1 MTFQE
6 HLAEHLHWL
15 EVCNYSKQTIK
26 SRRICLQKFIG
37 YITDKGIN
45 DPKEVTTGNI
55 EEYFVYLKTKH
66 RYRGKPVSNTG
77 FGYYV
82 TSIVN
87 FFKWLEET
95 KQILITPVANRP
107 IVPRTKRVPGVLSEE
122 ETIQI
127 LESVSINT
135 PTGLRN
141 RAILELLYSTGI
153 RRGEL
158 VNLNVEDFIPEHG
171 EIMINKGKR
180 KKDRIVPVGEIASK
194 LIQGYLIMV
203 RPWHAKQNEMA
214 LFVNSVTGKR
224 LVADWVRLILHEAV
238 KKSGIEKRVTP
249 HTLRHSMATHLLRN
263 KADLRHIQ
271 AILGHESLRT
281 TQIYTHMTFDDLKQV
296 IKEHHPHGKRSQEK
310 S

>member
-1 MTFQE
+1 VTFQE
-6 HLAEHLHWL
+6 HLTEHLHWL
-15 EVCNYSKQTIK
+15 EVCGYSKETLK
-26 SRRICLQKFIG
+26 SRRICLRKFIA
-37 YITDKGIN
+37 YLEEQGIS
-45 DPKEVTTGNI
+45 DPKTVTVEDI
-55 EEYFVYLKTKH
+55 ESYFLYLKTKH
-66 RYRGKPVSNTG
+66 RYRGKPISNTG

-95 KQILITPVANRP
+95 GQILMTP
-107 IVPRTKRVPGVLSEE
+107 IVHRPNVPRSKRIPGVLSEDE
-122 ETIQI
+122 AVQI
-127 LESVSINT
+127 LESISINT

-158 VNLNVEDFIPEHG
+158 VNINIDDFAPERG
-171 EIMINKGKR
+171 ELMIVKGKG
-180 KKDRIVPVGEIASK
+180 KKDRMVPVGEIASK
-194 LIQGYLIMV
+194 LIQGYLTLV
-203 RPWHAKQNEMA
+203 RPWHVKRDETA

-224 LVADWVRLILHEAV
+224 LVGDWIRLILHETV

-271 AILGHESLRT
+271 AILGHDSLRT
-281 TQIYTHMTFDDLKQV
+281 TQIYTHLTFDDLKQV
-296 IKEHHPHGKRSQEK
+296 IKEHHPHGKK
-310 S
+310 